1 VNSIQHSGDRLDNPI
16 FNGGGFI
23 GSVTGS
29 ECAAKCDDPSNK
41 DKHGRTCVAFE
52 HSSQDY
58 NAVASCA
65 LAWGC
70 DYTRYWSGGKTY
82 IRNPP
87 TFSPSDAPTT
97 PQPTFAPSD
106 APTTSKP
113 TFSPSDAPTTSKPTF
128 APSEVPTTSNPTF
141 VPSKSPIITPQETQ
155 YTGHATS
162 QCYVN
167 SIQHSGDRL
176 DNPIFNG
183 GGFIGSVTG
192 SECAAKCDDPSNKDK
207 HGRTCVAFEH
217 SSQDYNAVASCAL
230 AWGCDYTRD
239 WSGGKTY
246 IRNRRALAS
255 LEEENFVQIGSRLL
269 QNERK
274 M

>member
-1 VNSIQHSGDRLDNPI
+1 MG
-16 FNGGGFI
+16 
-23 GSVTGS
+23 
-29 ECAAKCDDPSNK
+29 
-41 DKHGRTCVAFE
+41 KHGRTCVAFE

-58 NAVASCA
+58 HGVASCA

-70 DYTRYWSGGKTY
+70 DYTRDWSGGKTY
-82 IRNPP
+82 IR
-87 TFSPSDAPTT
+87 
-97 PQPTFAPSD
+97 
-106 APTTSKP
+106 K
-113 TFSPSDAPTTSKPTF
+113 
-128 APSEVPTTSNPTF
+128 
-141 VPSKSPIITPQETQ
+141 TQ

-192 SECAAKCDDPSNKDK
+192 SECAAKCDDPSNKDR

-230 AWGCDYTRD
+230 AWGCDYTRY

-246 IRNRRALAS
+246 IRKTQLQYTGYATSQCYVNS
-255 LEEENFVQIGSRLL
+255 IQHSGDRLD
-269 QNERK
+269 NP
-274 M
+274 